1 MGLSIYGCAK
11 KSEFSWKMVLD
22 LKNEKLAPVLQ
33 KPNQYALQIIYTEV
47 DKASE
52 KIHLKRHQYRLD
64 TTEYFYPASTV
75 KMPVAFLALEK
86 LNLLKDSISGAG
98 IHTPIHFDSVRPPQ
112 SPMKYDSCSPSR
124 NPTIASLI
132 DQVFAISDNNAYN
145 RLFEWTGQEFINKSL
160 YQKNI
165 FTNSRILT
173 RVGVSGFDSIENT
186 HLNPITFL
194 NEEGDTIYHQTAQ
207 QSVFTEYPTIRNY
220 EKGKGYYDASSAK
233 IIEQPFD
240 MSQKNFINLADLDR
254 IIKRIVYPT
263 LYEKEKSFK
272 IAESDYQYLLESM
285 AKLPEDFLCYADN
298 KDHYY
303 DSYVKFFLFG
313 DHKNPIPEHI
323 TIINKVGL
331 AYGYLTD
338 VAYIR
343 DHKNDVEFFL
353 SATLLV
359 NNNEIFNDGVY
370 EYDSVGI
377 PFLAELGRKI
387 YAYELSKK
395 QMKLK

>member
-1 MGLSIYGCAK
+1 
-11 KSEFSWKMVLD
+11 
-22 LKNEKLAPVLQ
+22 
-33 KPNQYALQIIYTEV
+33 
-47 DKASE
+47 
-52 KIHLKRHQYRLD
+52 
-64 TTEYFYPASTV
+64 
-75 KMPVAFLALEK
+75 
-86 LNLLKDSISGAG
+86 
-98 IHTPIHFDSVRPPQ
+98 
-112 SPMKYDSCSPSR
+112 
-124 NPTIASLI
+124 
-132 DQVFAISDNNAYN
+132 
-145 RLFEWTGQEFINKSL
+145 
-160 YQKNI
+160 
-165 FTNSRILT
+165 
-173 RVGVSGFDSIENT
+173 
-186 HLNPITFL
+186 
-194 NEEGDTIYHQTAQ
+194 
-207 QSVFTEYPTIRNY
+207 
-220 EKGKGYYDASSAK
+220 
-233 IIEQPFD
+233 
-240 MSQKNFINLADLDR
+240 
-254 IIKRIVYPT
+254 

-272 IAESDYQYLLESM
+272 IAESDYQYLLESL